1 MIHLT
6 LGFNDVDM
14 HTASVSLLPAFKT
27 RAEGVSDPA
36 LGHALY
42 DPIAEYAR
50 MGIPN
55 KFWAPATDNNDYSVR
70 CGGSERGF
78 VSIGLIIYFKI

>member
-1 MIHLT
+1 
-6 LGFNDVDM
+6 M
-14 HTASVSLLPAFKT
+14 HHSCDTASVSLLPAFKT
-27 RAEGVSDPA
+27 RAEGVSEPT

-55 KFWAPATDNNDYSVR
+55 KYWAPTTENNDYSV
-70 CGGSERGF
+70 CNQWTGCCCW
-78 VSIGLIIYFKI
+78 